1 VDHPKRK
8 KVSRISSERRGK
20 NVENIEVMQL
30 TNHVR
35 LGKDI
40 EAFLSLKLVRL
51 RHMNNVDQL
60 LGKKGSN
67 LMN

>member
-35 LGKDI
+35 HWQKYRSILISETRATKAY
-40 EAFLSLKLVRL
+40 E
-51 RHMNNVDQL
+51 QC
-60 LGKKGSN
+60 GSAIG
-67 LMN
+67 